1 MQRTPAQRVHGRA
14 PRGVVDLAADHLGAG
29 PRPPR
34 SSERFELVESG
45 TLGRADA
52 MMESTA
58 GEACSLGQRIGVSGT
73 REPSTPRGAC
83 VASSASRACLC
94 RLAKMGL

>member
-58 GEACSLGQRIGVSGT
+58 GEACILGQRIGVRG
-73 REPSTPRGAC
+73 RGEVVDAPHGKVSTPGRIERGRD
-83 VASSASRACLC
+83 V
-94 RLAKMGL
+94 GL

>member
-1 MQRTPAQRVHGRA
+1 M
-14 PRGVVDLAADHLGAG
+14 VDLAADHLGAG

-45 TLGRADA
+45 TLGRANA

-58 GEACSLGQRIGVSGT
+58 GEACILGQRIGVSGT
-73 REPSTPRGAC
+73 REPQRLCGLKC
-83 VASSASRACLC
+83 LASLLLPSVEDRPL
-94 RLAKMGL
+94 R

>member
-58 GEACSLGQRIGVSGT
+58 GEACSLGQRIGVRGRGEARVAVAPWPASL
-73 REPSTPRGAC
+73 RAVSEMPRL
-83 VASSASRACLC
+83 R
-94 RLAKMGL
+94 

>member
-34 SSERFELVESG
+34 SSERFELVESS

-52 MMESTA
+52 KMESTA
-58 GEACSLGQRIGVSGT
+58 GEACSLGQQIGVSGLH
-73 REPSTPRGAC
+73 RASAGFWVRWEERWELRKPS
-83 VASSASRACLC
+83 S
-94 RLAKMGL
+94 RLAL